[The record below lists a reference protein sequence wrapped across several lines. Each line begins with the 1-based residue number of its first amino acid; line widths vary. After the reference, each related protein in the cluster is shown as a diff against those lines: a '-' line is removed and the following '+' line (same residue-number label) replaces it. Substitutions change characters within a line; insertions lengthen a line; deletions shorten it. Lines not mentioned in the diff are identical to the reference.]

1 MNVYNPPAGAPVT
14 PYVSDA
20 LNGFLPILTGTNVT
34 SFTVATDWIV
44 PFTVRETVTV
54 DGVWWRRANTTAANV
69 YVGIYDVDGVLLTD
83 CAVDADTTA
92 GYHVVST
99 APVILVPNRV
109 YYGAINQSVLVCVRN
124 DPSTASDLLTTMGQF
139 AQRPAMM
146 AAVSATWSD
155 QPLSKARATA
165 ALLSNLVM
173 TGWNGASLYMAGGFV
188 KQ

>member
-20 LNGFLPILTGTNVT
+20 LNGFLPILAGSNVT
-34 SFTVATDWIV
+34 SFTVGTDWLV

-54 DGVWWRRANTTAANV
+54 DGVWWSRGNTTAANV
-69 YVGIYDVDGVLLTD
+69 YVGIYDVDGVLLTN
-83 CAVDADTTA
+83 CAVDANTTA

-99 APVILVPNRV
+99 APVILVPHQV
-109 YYGAINQSVLVCVRN
+109 YYGAINQSVLVCERN
-124 DPSTASDLLTTMGQF
+124 DIWLVTALATTLGEF

-146 AAVSATWSD
+146 AAVSAAWSD
-155 QPLSKARATA
+155 QPLYKARANA

-173 TGWNGASLYMAGGFV
+173 TGWTGAALYMTGGFV